1 MTGSLYAVLNT
12 RQYWCQSLPV
22 SREARQEI
30 QFWFDNFDNVNGQGL
45 WLSPSAVRIVYTD
58 ASSFGCG
65 GFTVEHGCHFAHG
78 LFSEIEVA
86 QSSPWRELHA
96 VKMVLGSLAP
106 LLHNQR
112 VRWFSDNQN
121 VVRII
126 EIGCRN
132 PKLQEEAL
140 EIYAMAI
147 RWQIR
152 IEPEWISRELNQRSG
167 HKYLGVL
174 LTGYC

>member
-1 MTGSLYAVLNT
+1 MYAD
-12 RQYWCQSLPV
+12 
-22 SREARQEI
+22 E
-30 QFWFDNFDNVNGQGL
+30 
-45 WLSPSAVRIVYTD
+45 
-58 ASSFGCG
+58 SSSGYG
-65 GFTVEHGCHFAHG
+65 GFTVEHGCHVAHG

-86 QSSPWRELHA
+86 QSSTWRELHA
-96 VKMVLGSLAP
+96 VKMVLGSLAH

-126 EIGCRN
+126 EIGSRS

-152 IEPEWISRELNQRSG
+152 IELEWIPCELNQ
-167 HKYLGVL
+167 
-174 LTGYC
+174 